1 MPKNGLTDHSG
12 RDARSRL
19 LYYGD
24 NLDVLRQHVGDES
37 VDLIYLDPPFN
48 SNADYN
54 MIFKNKDGKKS
65 GAQILAFQ
73 DTWSWTAESEATLDY
88 LAGTRIGGV
97 VLGLRQAV
105 GKNDLFAYVV
115 AMAIRLLEL
124 HRVLKKSGSVYVHC
138 DPTASHYLKVVM
150 DAVFGPKNYRNEI
163 TWKRATSGQ
172 KGSQHAAKKFGR
184 NRDTILFYAK
194 DARRAKFNPP
204 KAPLTEEKRRK
215 KFSKQDPD
223 GRRWMDDSS
232 HIWSTPGMGARPNL
246 CYTWKGFSN
255 PHPSG
260 WRLSREKLEEEY
272 RKGNFEIV
280 ERPDGSRKLIR
291 KVYEDDYAGENV
303 GDFWD
308 DVLPAQGNERVGYP
322 TQKPEALLERII
334 RASSDEDDTVL
345 DPFCGC
351 GTTVMEAERLNRSWV
366 GIDITHLAVN
376 LVAKRLSDKF
386 KIRPD
391 IRGIPKSPESAR
403 MLARQNK
410 FQFETWA
417 VSLIPNVHPN
427 QKQTGDGGVDGSGQI
442 LVRDP
447 DGNPKYETVVVSVKG
462 GKNLHPSMVRELA
475 GTMEGK
481 AAFGIFIC
489 LEKPSRGMYEAAAKA
504 GVYHTEYGTY
514 PKVQIYTVGEYFA
527 GVRPK
532 VMSIMDTTR
541 VAMQKREPRHAQAT
555 L

>member
-1 MPKNGLTDHSG
+1 ML
-12 RDARSRL
+12 RL
-19 LYYGD
+19 
-24 NLDVLRQHVGDES
+24 HVRDES

-54 MIFKNKDGKKS
+54 MIFKDKDGKKS
-65 GAQILAFQ
+65 GAQILAFE

-88 LAGTRIGGV
+88 LATTRIGSV
-97 VLGLRQAV
+97 VLGLQQAV

-115 AMAIRLLEL
+115 AMATRLLEL

-138 DPTASHYLKVVM
+138 DPTASHYLKIVL
-150 DAVFGPKNYRNEI
+150 DAVFGPKNYKNEI

-172 KGSQHAAKKFGR
+172 KGAQHAPKKFGR

-194 DARRAKFNPP
+194 DAKQAKFNPVR
-204 KAPLTEEKRRK
+204 KPLTEEQRNK
-215 KFSKQDPD
+215 KFSKKDPD
-223 GRRWMDDSS
+223 GRRWMDDSA

-246 CYTWKGFSN
+246 CYTWNGFTN

-260 WRLSREKLEEEY
+260 WRLSREKMDKEY
-272 RKGNFEIV
+272 QKGNFEIV
-280 ERPDGSRKLIR
+280 KKPDGSKKLIR
-291 KVYEDDYAGENV
+291 KVYEDDYAGENM

-308 DVLPAQGNERVGYP
+308 DILPAQGGERVGYP

-334 RASSDEDDTVL
+334 KASSDEDDTVL

-366 GIDITHLAVN
+366 GIDITHLAVS
-376 LVAKRLSDKF
+376 LIAKRLSDKF
-386 KIRPD
+386 KIKPD
-391 IRGIPKSPESAR
+391 IRGIPKSLESAK
-403 MLARQNK
+403 MLAEQNK

-417 VSLIPNVHPN
+417 VSMIPNVHPN
-427 QKQTGDGGVDGSGQI
+427 QKQTGDKGVDGSGQI
-442 LVRDP
+442 RVQGPGGRI
-447 DGNPKYETVVVSVKG
+447 KHETVIASVKG
-462 GKNLHPSMVRELA
+462 GRNLQPSMIRDLI
-475 GTMEGK
+475 GTMGDR

-489 LEKPSRGMYEAAAKA
+489 LEKPSAGMYKAAARA

-514 PKVQIYTVGEYFA
+514 PKVQIYTVEEYFA
-527 GVRPK
+527 GIRPK
-532 VMSIMDTTR
+532 IMSILDTTR
-541 VAMQKREPRHAQAT
+541 VAMQKREPRHAQIT